1 MKRDHMGRDIQ
12 LRSLSAE
19 QREQLMIQVA
29 KRYYHLDM
37 TMSDL
42 STELGLT
49 RWQASRLLT
58 EAKESGLVRVEIV
71 PHTPRLPGLESRFE
85 RAFGLKEAVIVPS
98 NTDQDAGLVLDA
110 VARGAGQ
117 YLAGLGNIP
126 AIGIS
131 WGRTMTAVARRLPP
145 YWNEGVEVVLLN
157 GSMNVRSTGPQT
169 NNVAELFASAGRGS
183 ATLLPVPA
191 ILGHAA
197 TRAALEQDP
206 TIAAVLDFAMN
217 VPVICFGIGAMVPDS
232 VLIQSGYVSPEEH
245 ELLKQKGAVG
255 DILSRYIDAEGQI
268 VDADLDARTIGI
280 TLESCRHRKLSIGV
294 GTGPHK
300 KDAILSCLKAGY
312 INVFVTDEVTAST
325 LLDSHHE
332 RVVSLKPGG

>member
-1 MKRDHMGRDIQ
+1 MKTDRIERDIQ
-12 LRSLSAE
+12 FRNLSAE

-58 EAKESGLVRVEIV
+58 EAKESGLVRIEIV
-71 PHTPRLPGLESRFE
+71 PHTPRMPSLESRFE
-85 RAFGLKEAVIVPS
+85 RAFGLKEAVVIPS
-98 NTDQDAGLVLDA
+98 NAEQDEGLVLDA

-117 YLAGLGNIP
+117 YLAGLGKIP

-145 YWNEGVEVVLLN
+145 YWNESVEVVLLN

-191 ILGHAA
+191 IFGHAA
-197 TRAALEQDP
+197 TKAALEQDP
-206 TIAAVLDFAMN
+206 TISAVLDFATR

-232 VLIQSGYVSPEEH
+232 VLIQSGYVSLEEH
-245 ELLKQKGAVG
+245 EELKRKGAVG

-268 VDADLDARTIGI
+268 VDPALDARTIGI
-280 TLESCRHRKLSIGV
+280 SLESCRMRTLSIGV
-294 GTGPHK
+294 AAGLAK
-300 KDAILSCLKAGY
+300 RDAILSCLRAKY
-312 INVFVTDEVTAST
+312 VNVLITDEVTALA
-325 LLDSHHE
+325 LLEPAS
-332 RVVSLKPGG
+332 